1 MIERAIA
8 AVRWVDDRAPWRCWV
23 QGHAWLP
30 CLLGYPREDRR

>member
-8 AVRWVDDRAPWRCWV
+8 AVRWV